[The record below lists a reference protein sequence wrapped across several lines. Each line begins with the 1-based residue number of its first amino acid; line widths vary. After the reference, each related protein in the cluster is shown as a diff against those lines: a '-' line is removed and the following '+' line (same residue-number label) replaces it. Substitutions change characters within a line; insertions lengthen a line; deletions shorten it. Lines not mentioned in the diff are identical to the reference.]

1 MTSRQAIQS
10 PTADSEWPKQVDY
23 SLALQNPDYSL
34 IGDSVKGCRVVR
46 TPKGRHM
53 MWSGSYAAVYKLERA
68 GTYSVI
74 RCFTS
79 PVSDQKN
86 RYYRLAEFLSANHL
100 DCLVGFEYLDEGI
113 LVGRNLYPLVKM
125 DFVEGENL
133 RKFVG
138 RTIEEDQGRKETL
151 SQVAEKWRTLN
162 GELRNLEVAHND
174 LQHGNVMIQDDL
186 EIRLVDYDGFFL
198 SDSVGDSPEGGHGN
212 YQHPL
217 RKISDYNEHVDNF
230 PALVIFLSLLALAY
244 HPNLWD
250 KDKDKQLLFAE
261 QDFKAPSSSDCFREL
276 KGSPEKLVSRLTH
289 YLERYCSVP
298 VERVPNLVRIRS
310 AALADQVDPPLVQ
323 AATRVVN
330 PQTASPPVGQPKAPA
345 SGVQPPPSTQ
355 PSTQPQ
361 RPQQSGVVNP
371 ASVAGRRLQRQAAA
385 TASAAQ
391 QVRPSPG
398 PAAAVGQQATAP
410 QTQQASSPTST
421 IAGTVNCSR
430 GHPNDATLIY
440 CDIEQ
445 CAVVLYDGNEQCK
458 GCRYVYPANARF
470 CPQCANEL
478 S

>member
-10 PTADSEWPKQVDY
+10 PTADSEWPKQPDY
-23 SLALQNPDYSL
+23 TRALQNPDHSL
-34 IGDSVKGCRVVR
+34 IGDLLKDRSVVQTNKGRHI
-46 TPKGRHM
+46 RHM
-53 MWSGSYAAVYKLERA
+53 MWSGSYAAVYKLEKD
-68 GTYSVI
+68 GIYSVI

-86 RYYRLAEFLSANHL
+86 RYDRLDKFFKAHSL
-100 DCLVGFEYLDEGI
+100 DCLVRFEYLDEGI
-113 LVGRNLYPLVKM
+113 LVGGKRYPLVEM
-125 DFVEGENL
+125 AFVEGENL

-138 RTIEEDQGRKETL
+138 RKIEEGRGREETL
-151 SQVAEKWRTLN
+151 SKVAENWQDLN
-162 GELRNLEVAHND
+162 SKLRNLEVAHND

-186 EIRLVDYDGFFL
+186 EILLIDYDGFFVP
-198 SDSVGDSPEGGHGN
+198 DSVCDGVLVPGTVGDNPEGGHGN

-230 PALVIFLSLLALAY
+230 PALVIYLSLLALAY

-250 KDKDKQLLFAE
+250 KNKDKQLLFAE

-298 VERVPNLVRIRS
+298 VEHVPNLITITSV
-310 AALADQVDPPLVQ
+310 ANADQEDPPLAQ

-330 PQTASPPVGQPKAPA
+330 PQTASLPVGQPKAPA

-355 PSTQPQ
+355 PQ
-361 RPQQSGVVNP
+361 RPQQSGAVNP
-371 ASVAGRRLQRQAAA
+371 ASVAGQRQAARRLQRQATDKRHAA
-385 TASAAQ
+385 AIAALQ

-430 GHPNDATLIY
+430 GHPNDP
-440 CDIEQ
+440 
-445 CAVVLYDGNEQCK
+445 
-458 GCRYVYPANARF
+458 R
-470 CPQCANEL
+470 
-478 S
+478 

>member
-53 MWSGSYAAVYKLERA
+53 MWSGSYAAVYQLERA

-86 RYYRLAEFLSANHL
+86 RYDRLDKFFKAHSL
-100 DCLVGFEYLDEGI
+100 DCLVRFEYLDEGI
-113 LVGRNLYPLVKM
+113 LVEGKRYPLVEM
-125 DFVEGENL
+125 AFVEGENL

-138 RTIEEDQGRKETL
+138 RKIEEGRGREETL
-151 SQVAEKWRTLN
+151 SKVAENWQDLN
-162 GELRNLEVAHND
+162 SKLRNLEVAHND

-186 EIRLVDYDGFFL
+186 EILLIDYDGFFVP
-198 SDSVGDSPEGGHGN
+198 DSVCDGVLVPGTVGDNPEGGHGN

-230 PALVIFLSLLALAY
+230 PALVIYLSLLALAY

-250 KDKDKQLLFAE
+250 KNKDKQLLFAE

-298 VERVPNLVRIRS
+298 VEHVPNLITITSV
-310 AALADQVDPPLVQ
+310 ANADQEDPPLAQ

-330 PQTASPPVGQPKAPA
+330 PQTASLPVGQPKAPA

-355 PSTQPQ
+355 PQ
-361 RPQQSGVVNP
+361 RPQQSGAVNP
-371 ASVAGRRLQRQAAA
+371 ASVAGHRRQWQAAR
-385 TASAAQ
+385 
-391 QVRPSPG
+391 RPSPG

-410 QTQQASSPTST
+410 QTQQASSLTST